1 MIKHDKTHLLVS
13 KFVIVCPNGLSSNVG
28 WLFEGA
34 SFFSENIKVY
44 GTIFWMV
51 CIHHGIWRL
60 GFYFF
65 RSRTQYKRSEILGST

>member
-34 SFFSENIKVY
+34 SFFSENIGCMERSSGWFVFIMV
-44 GTIFWMV
+44 GTQIFIKQV
-51 CIHHGIWRL
+51 AADSKH
-60 GFYFF
+60 
-65 RSRTQYKRSEILGST
+65 EIFDV